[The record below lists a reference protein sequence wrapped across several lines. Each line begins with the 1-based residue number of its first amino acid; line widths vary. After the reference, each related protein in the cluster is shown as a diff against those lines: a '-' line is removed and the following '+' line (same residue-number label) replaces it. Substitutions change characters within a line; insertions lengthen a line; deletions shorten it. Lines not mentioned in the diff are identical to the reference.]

1 MVAVNGQC
9 QCPKGT
15 GIYENECRTCWG
27 GRESVN
33 GKCKCPVGT
42 TAYPNND
49 SDCVKGTQ
57 ESCAWRGTAPL
68 CGDPECLPGEVF
80 RGAAY
85 GRDDSTYLSLGGAFG
100 SNCSTGSKA
109 FCCHME

>member
-9 QCPKGT
+9 QCPKGK
-15 GIYENECRTCWG
+15 GFYEKECRKCWG

-33 GKCKCPVGT
+33 GMCKCPVGT
-42 TAYPNND
+42 TSYPNND

-57 ESCAWRGTAPL
+57 ERCVWRGEAPI
-68 CGDPECLPGEVF
+68 CGDPECQPGEYF
-80 RGAAY
+80 RGSAY
-85 GRDDSTYLSLGGAFG
+85 GKDSGVYLSFGGAFG
-100 SNCSTGSKA
+100 KDCATGSKA